1 MGTETKPKK
10 KIYSIEFM
18 RTVFAIGIII
28 YHFSCH
34 SKSDFLLLSQY
45 ANGTWGD
52 LIVTVFFIL
61 SGGMLYRNNKKI
73 TSVPEFY
80 KKRFLSLFPM
90 FYLAYL
96 IFFVKNA
103 IVAGKLFYGPSAWTL
118 LLTLIGMDG
127 YTEFAIPNYYILGE
141 WFFGAIVMMYLI
153 YPLLLLVI
161 RKGPFLGGL
170 FFIFLYGVTLYLSF
184 GKLDPFRH
192 PFSCL
197 ISFYA
202 GMLLFKYPRFLKN
215 RIVLIVSSVALFVLL
230 FFPLPVPSSLSAHL
244 SGLASFIVLFRI
256 GMVVVKIPF
265 FRMFFAIT
273 GKLSYP
279 AYLLQHAIILEFF
292 RPVNPTSAGMYL
304 FVLFITIVM
313 IFFAAFLLF
322 MLQRLL
328 SSLWN
333 TLTAPFGRRPAS
345 HRERKR

>member
-1 MGTETKPKK
+1 MGAETKVKK

-34 SKSDFLLLSQY
+34 SESDFLLLSRY

-52 LIVTVFFIL
+52 LIVTVFFML

-73 TSVPEFY
+73 SSLWEFY
-80 KKRFLSLFPM
+80 KKRFLSLFPL

-96 IFFVKNA
+96 IFFIKNA
-103 IVAGKLFYGPSAWTL
+103 VVAGKLFYGPSPWTL

-127 YTEFAIPNYYILGE
+127 YTEYAIPNYYILGE
-141 WFFGAIVMMYLI
+141 WFFGAIVLMYLI
-153 YPLLLLVI
+153 YPLLLWVI
-161 RKGPFLGGL
+161 KRIPLLGGL
-170 FFIFLYGVTLYLSF
+170 FFLGLYTITLFVPF
-184 GKLDPFRH
+184 GEMNPFRH

-197 ISFYA
+197 ISFYV
-202 GMLLFKYPRFLKN
+202 GMLLFHYRKLLKN
-215 RIVLIVSSVALFVLL
+215 RVLLGISAVMLLVLL
-230 FFPLPVPSSLSAHL
+230 FAELPLPSSLLSHL
-244 SGLASFIVLFRI
+244 SGFAAFVVLFRV
-256 GMVVVKIPF
+256 GLVVVKLPVL
-265 FRMFFAIT
+265 RMLFAFL

-313 IFFAAFLLF
+313 VFFAAFLLLF
-322 MLQRLL
+322 LQRFL
-328 SSLWN
+328 SSLFN
-333 TLTAPFGRRPAS
+333 TLTA
-345 HRERKR
+345 